1 MTGKGLR
8 ENLKALGGVT
18 GAYAALIEFVSRLWL
33 VNFPTYILTTAPEV
47 VTVIT
52 YIYSYVLVQ
61 NVGFCWAF
69 LGNASFALA
78 CQAAAF
84 LPSSSGSGTLQL
96 VASFYVVY
104 ACARIVIYLGTWSA
118 RFAVFCL
125 QQFSGVE
132 KAFTLDRDHFVRG
145 CENMF
150 YILIALESAL
160 LFSELICSRYVPY
173 SDDICLTTGLNYLTM
188 DYPGVRRIAFGLLS
202 AMVILIWQALLQQF
216 PRWSKTM
223 GNKSTAVRVVF
234 QATVAALS
242 ILTSIGVI
250 GLLVNL
256 PDSFAPW
263 YDRYMC
269 AVLFGW
275 TLWMYMYT
283 PSLIHASSE
292 AWLKAA
298 NASSLKRLCLCLC
311 MTQFFFVIAFLFYR
325 TFKVGFIDAQS
336 EFIIACFCLPLFL
349 ISFSL
354 VVVSLYQVNFL
365 LAVIGAPAI
374 AAFSVFMTR
383 SAMMRGSGSV
393 IVVFLH
399 GFRKILQIFGDDIH
413 GGFDP
418 HDDYVDGSFHPISSS
433 MDAPAAAK
441 GGSEIS
447 ISHKRDPAHT
457 ELRSPAVLSS
467 DKHKLSTLPGTFF
480 LHLSIEFDSF
490 LMLYYHDANCFAED
504 LQQARQSSLPSS
516 AAHHHARSRSLST
529 SSNASSSAAHIA
541 ERELNERGQT
551 HSSLVSVSLPP
562 SIKDHWLVRTC
573 RSTVAMWGRIVRA
586 LAVTDSILAAALKAG
601 IALAVT
607 IASILA
613 VISVLSVVQRNNGYS
628 FNLLKYFKLD
638 NGDIHF
644 DHIVSNITLKRSA
657 PGVASPTT
665 LARPVYASCG
675 LMWSRGGAYE
685 EASSTSS
692 GNGASPSLPELKGF
706 TLLDMALLSQV
717 AYLDDDT
724 PGFRASQSIMA
735 DLFPDLEMEV
745 ITAPN
750 STTEGRLLLIIFIC
764 MPCMSY

>member
-8 ENLKALGGVT
+8 ANLKALGGIT
-18 GAYAALIEFVSRLWL
+18 GAYAALIEFFSRLWL
-33 VNFPTYILTTAPEV
+33 VNIPTYILTTAPEV

-96 VASFYVVY
+96 VASFYVIY

-150 YILIALESAL
+150 CILIALESAL
-160 LFSELICSRYVPY
+160 LFSELLCSRLVPY

-188 DYPGVRRIAFGLLS
+188 NYPGVRRIVFGLLC

-234 QATVAALS
+234 QGTVAGLS
-242 ILTSIGVI
+242 FLTSIGVI

-256 PDSFAPW
+256 PDSLAPW

-275 TLWMYMYT
+275 TLWMYVYT
-283 PSLIHASSE
+283 PSIIYASTE

-311 MTQFFFVIAFLFYR
+311 MTQCFFVIAFLFYR
-325 TFKVGFIDAQS
+325 TFKVGFVDAQS

-383 SAMMRGSGSV
+383 SAMMSGSGSV

-399 GFRKILQIFGDDIH
+399 GFRKLLQIFGDDIH

-418 HDDYVDGSFHPISSS
+418 HDDYIESSFHPTIVSPL
-433 MDAPAAAK
+433 DATPDAAK
-441 GGSEIS
+441 GEPGTQKHDHTHAELISPMRLSLEKRKPVLVSGMIFIYAIERDSTYLISKSFDFNVLQRIFKELVIYHPHLLS
-447 ISHKRDPAHT
+447 ISTREGARSARVVPQAAVPRT
-457 ELRSPAVLSS
+457 LRSES
-467 DKHKLSTLPGTFF
+467 
-480 LHLSIEFDSF
+480 
-490 LMLYYHDANCFAED
+490 
-504 LQQARQSSLPSS
+504 
-516 AAHHHARSRSLST
+516 
-529 SSNASSSAAHIA
+529 
-541 ERELNERGQT
+541 
-551 HSSLVSVSLPP
+551 
-562 SIKDHWLVRTC
+562 
-573 RSTVAMWGRIVRA
+573 
-586 LAVTDSILAAALKAG
+586 
-601 IALAVT
+601 
-607 IASILA
+607 
-613 VISVLSVVQRNNGYS
+613 
-628 FNLLKYFKLD
+628 
-638 NGDIHF
+638 
-644 DHIVSNITLKRSA
+644 
-657 PGVASPTT
+657 
-665 LARPVYASCG
+665 
-675 LMWSRGGAYE
+675 
-685 EASSTSS
+685 
-692 GNGASPSLPELKGF
+692 
-706 TLLDMALLSQV
+706 
-717 AYLDDDT
+717 
-724 PGFRASQSIMA
+724 
-735 DLFPDLEMEV
+735 
-745 ITAPN
+745 
-750 STTEGRLLLIIFIC
+750 
-764 MPCMSY
+764 